1 MSADALCTNPPYP
14 IEGTTMNIL
23 NINAI
28 ALAVGLACSTGVMAQ
43 DLSKSEYRAGKDS
56 IAAEYKLARET
67 CDSFSGNSK
76 DICTEKAEGNKK
88 AAKAELK
95 ARYKPTAENH
105 YEAGIARAEAN
116 YGAAKEKCDSLDG
129 NTKDVCVKEA
139 KAVKAGA
146 KVETK
151 AQFGQ

>member
-1 MSADALCTNPPYP
+1 
-14 IEGTTMNIL
+14 MNTL

-28 ALAVGLACSTGVMAQ
+28 ALTVSLAFSAGAMAQ
-43 DLSKSEYRAGKDS
+43 NLSQSDYRVGKDR
-56 IAAEYKLARET
+56 IVAEYKLAREI

-76 DICTEKAEGNKK
+76 DICTEQAEGNRK

-116 YGAAKEKCDSLDG
+116 YGVAKEKCDALAG

-146 KVETK
+146 KTETK
-151 AQFGQ
+151 AHFEQ